1 MIGQILEGFSFHAQ
15 WNGGIIFFSLILIV
29 LYLFLLPT
37 SKSHTTFKS
46 IAFISSM
53 ILILLTM
60 GSPLNLLGRMLFRA
74 HIIQMILLLLV
85 VAPLIVMGLKT
96 DLLEKLLNKGV
107 ARKIYSV
114 LTHPVF
120 TIVLFHALFMGY
132 HIPVVFDWIRTGYF
146 TNYFFLIGLVVA
158 AMLVWWP
165 LISPIQK
172 YDRLNIKKKFIYIFV
187 NVLLFIPVTLF
198 LLLADKELY
207 TVYSDTSLMLS
218 ALELCLPPG
227 TEIPANFLETLLPY
241 PPFAEQK
248 NGAILLGISQAVLF
262 GIGALLIYLKER
274 RAKKAV

>member
-1 MIGQILEGFSFHAQ
+1 MIAQILDGFSFHAQ

-29 LYLFLLPT
+29 LYLFLLPA
-37 SKSHTTFKS
+37 SKSQTKFKS

-74 HIIQMILLLLV
+74 HIIQMVLLLLI
-85 VAPLIVMGLKT
+85 VAPLIVIGIKT
-96 DLLEKLLNKGV
+96 DLLEKVLEKRT
-107 ARKIYSV
+107 AKKIYSV
-114 LTHPVF
+114 ITHPIF
-120 TIVLFHALFMGY
+120 TIALFHLLFMGY
-132 HIPVVFDWIRTGYF
+132 HIPAVFDWIRTGYF
-146 TNYFFLIGLVVA
+146 TNYFFLIGLVLA
-158 AMLVWWP
+158 AMLLWWP
-165 LISPIQK
+165 LLTPIQK
-172 YDRLNIKKKFIYIFV
+172 YDRLNLRKKLIYIFI
-187 NVLLFIPVTLF
+187 NVILFIPVTLF

-248 NGAILLGISQAVLF
+248 NGAILLGVSQAVLF
-262 GIGALLIYLKER
+262 GIGALLIYLKE
-274 RAKKAV
+274 KKHTPYK